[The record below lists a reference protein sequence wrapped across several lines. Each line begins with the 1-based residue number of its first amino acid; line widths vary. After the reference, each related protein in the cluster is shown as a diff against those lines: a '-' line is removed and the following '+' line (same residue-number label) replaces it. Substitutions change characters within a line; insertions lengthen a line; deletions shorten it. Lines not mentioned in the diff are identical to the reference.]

1 MNPPAAIATFHIPRG
16 DTSVDVTVTPGR
28 PIFIVGG
35 NGTGKSALVH
45 RVVAQLQGS
54 PLVYV
59 PGSRSTSFDQESLNM
74 TPATRRQLN
83 LNMLS
88 WNQTS
93 ETRWRNLSGTARDEK
108 AIHDL
113 QTAET
118 QYSVDAANDVKAH
131 GRDARAIERLQ
142 SNNSPVDRINRVMA
156 ESGLL
161 PRLLIARGELRAIR
175 EEGDYSIA
183 KMSDGERA
191 ALILA
196 SDVIAADP
204 GTIFVLDE
212 PELHMHRSI
221 TLPLLSTLFGPFPTV
236 LLRAATSDQGMR
248 SGCKRSMHLN
258 SELPGIAVMSNSEA
272 AHPSAGG

>member
-1 MNPPAAIATFHIPRG
+1 MNPLAAIATFHIPRG

-88 WNQTS
+88 WNQTW
-93 ETRWRNLSGTARDEK
+93 ETRWRNLSGTARNEK

-113 QTAET
+113 QTVET
-118 QYSVDAANDVKAH
+118 QYSV
-131 GRDARAIERLQ
+131 
-142 SNNSPVDRINRVMA
+142 M
-156 ESGLL
+156 
-161 PRLLIARGELRAIR
+161 PR
-175 EEGDYSIA
+175 
-183 KMSDGERA
+183 
-191 ALILA
+191 
-196 SDVIAADP
+196 
-204 GTIFVLDE
+204 T
-212 PELHMHRSI
+212 
-221 TLPLLSTLFGPFPTV
+221 T
-236 LLRAATSDQGMR
+236 
-248 SGCKRSMHLN
+248 
-258 SELPGIAVMSNSEA
+258 
-272 AHPSAGG
+272 